1 MGPMDPGANGENVE
15 SLLETLRGM
24 AKLGI
29 THYHGSVPDVA
40 DMTRLEILARDVI
53 PAAAEIG

>member
-1 MGPMDPGANGENVE
+1 
-15 SLLETLRGM
+15 M

-40 DMTRLEILARDVI
+40 DMTRLEVLATEVVG
-53 PAAAEIG
+53 AAADI